1 MSIMSII
8 LFFSNIIMS
17 KQLEYISTV
26 DYRMQLLAFAKKN
39 PNLLCSNFEETVD
52 QFLDLTRR
60 MDNMNYNNYVYY
72 SGVEFALE
80 TRLRDE
86 ALLRSLKEPVK
97 VPSNWIF
104 MTVNLD
110 DKTNI
115 NGHIMLS
122 LARKICA
129 INAIAGVPLFTS
141 GIFSLEKN
149 RKDGFGKNYIH
160 HHIHFLLNL
169 SMHLRVGK
177 ILEKVFAVSGIKEY
191 CKKITFID
199 IKTPDAKKYENRAQ
213 PYEVNEA
220 YVMGL
225 KCDDKAECIGADIL
239 WRMSLGLETF
249 YEYN

>member
-1 MSIMSII
+1 
-8 LFFSNIIMS
+8 
-17 KQLEYISTV
+17 
-26 DYRMQLLAFAKKN
+26 MQLLAFAKKN
-39 PNLLCSNFEETVD
+39 PTLLCSNFEETVD

-60 MDNMNYNNYVYY
+60 MDNMNYNNYIYY

-80 TRLRDE
+80 TRTRDA
-86 ALLRSLKEPVK
+86 ALLASMKQPVI

-104 MTVNLD
+104 MTVNFD

-122 LARKICA
+122 LARKVCG
-129 INAIAGVPLFTS
+129 INATAGVPLFTS

-149 RKDGFGKNYIH
+149 RRDEFGKDYIH
-160 HHIHFLLNL
+160 HHVHFLLNL
-169 SMHLRVGK
+169 SMHLRVSK
-177 ILEKVFAVSGIKEY
+177 ILEKVFAVAGLKEY
-191 CKKITFID
+191 CKKISFID

-213 PYEVNEA
+213 PYEVCEK

-239 WRMSLGLETF
+239 WRLSLGLET
-249 YEYN
+249 YYGHN